1 MSERLSDVVLAAL
14 TQQVAGE
21 IEHLL
26 VSRIHAMGIA
36 TEALGLNAE
45 SVNELRRVVRR
56 IIGEAAVQYRD
67 ATGNDDANV

>member
-21 IEHLL
+21 MEHVL

-36 TEALGLNAE
+36 TVTVGLNTDSA
-45 SVNELRRVVRR
+45 NELRRVVRR
-56 IIGEAAVQYRD
+56 IIGETALQYRAAV
-67 ATGNDDANV
+67 GSDDANA